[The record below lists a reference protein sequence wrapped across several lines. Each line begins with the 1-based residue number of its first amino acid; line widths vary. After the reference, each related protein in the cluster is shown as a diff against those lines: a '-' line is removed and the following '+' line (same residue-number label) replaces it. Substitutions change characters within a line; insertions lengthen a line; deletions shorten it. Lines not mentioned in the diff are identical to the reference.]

1 MPEYVEQLAFP
12 KSVASKHLSAM
23 ATGIKKY
30 LISDEA
36 FLKSNYAVDTS
47 YFELKKLPVQP
58 LKKELQ
64 K

>member
-1 MPEYVEQLAFP
+1 
-12 KSVASKHLSAM
+12 M

-30 LISDEA
+30 MQSDIA

-47 YFELKKLPVQP
+47 YFELKKLPAQP